1 MLDIIRNLV
10 SSIFGKILLA
20 LMVLSFALWG
30 VGDILTS
37 GNTQLAAKAGN
48 YKITLNQ
55 FYNNFQRAVSEF
67 NQQID
72 QDITLAEAHE
82 RQIDL
87 LVVNELVYEKMT
99 LAYADKKNIYISDD
113 IIKKIIKSFEQFQNE
128 DGSFNKLKYDYSIQT
143 NFGNENEFIDEI
155 KLSYLKNLMFDNFII
170 SKSIDNRLVNLLYNH
185 EAETRNIEYITLDQ
199 PIVDQDNI
207 PENESSDFF
216 KKNIEK
222 YRIPKQIFI
231 NYIEVDF
238 ENIKKDI
245 VLSDET
251 IREFY
256 NININDYKQ
265 EALKTIKFAR
275 LNDKENAKKI
285 KDHFIDDE
293 KLNIYATENDIK
305 INEIENLRYSDF
317 DKNLSSEIFKLSVD
331 EISDVIKVDEL
342 GYYVVKVISEVNE
355 VIIPYEEAKIYIYD
369 EIISEQAYEI
379 FDEYVTIADELNLEG
394 FDLDYIA
401 NELNLNINKNINLN
415 TQIKKI
421 NDTDM
426 MVELYD
432 QGVGFQ
438 SEVIINDSDAII
450 MTISSIE
457 DTKLPSFKD
466 TKNDV
471 VNDLVA
477 IKKSQILKDNLSNA
491 ITGIKL
497 KGIEGFNDFA
507 LNNRLEKKEIK
518 NLNRSTTNN
527 QIPKEII
534 DIIFD
539 SSRNDI
545 IDFENKGEYQLLIVR
560 DIIMPI
566 KDQNNIAYE
575 NIKNNIYNN
584 YNISIQNNL
593 EKNIISNIEYEIF
606 NQNISNLF

>member
-1 MLDIIRNLV
+1 M
-10 SSIFGKILLA
+10 S
-20 LMVLSFALWG
+20 
-30 VGDILTS
+30 
-37 GNTQLAAKAGN
+37 
-48 YKITLNQ
+48 
-55 FYNNFQRAVSEF
+55 
-67 NQQID
+67 
-72 QDITLAEAHE
+72 
-82 RQIDL
+82 
-87 LVVNELVYEKMT
+87 VN
-99 LAYADKKNIYISDD
+99 
-113 IIKKIIKSFEQFQNE
+113 
-128 DGSFNKLKYDYSIQT
+128 
-143 NFGNENEFIDEI
+143 
-155 KLSYLKNLMFDNFII
+155 
-170 SKSIDNRLVNLLYNH
+170 
-185 EAETRNIEYITLDQ
+185 
-199 PIVDQDNI
+199 
-207 PENESSDFF
+207 
-216 KKNIEK
+216 
-222 YRIPKQIFI
+222 
-231 NYIEVDF
+231 
-238 ENIKKDI
+238 
-245 VLSDET
+245 
-251 IREFY
+251 
-256 NININDYKQ
+256 
-265 EALKTIKFAR
+265 
-275 LNDKENAKKI
+275 
-285 KDHFIDDE
+285 
-293 KLNIYATENDIK
+293 
-305 INEIENLRYSDF
+305 
-317 DKNLSSEIFKLSVD
+317 

-342 GYYVVKVISEVNE
+342 GYYIVKVISEVNE

-421 NDTDM
+421 NDIDM

-450 MTISSIE
+450 MSISSIE

-466 TKNDV
+466 TKDDV
-471 VNDLVA
+471 VKDLVE

-593 EKNIISNIEYEIF
+593 EKNIIGNIEYEIF